1 MKSTAKTRQ
10 RSLVPTAPRK
20 ETLPTTA
27 RGPRSRTRRKNSS
40 TQGKLIQLQLTSR
53 RPNLKQ
59 RYLST
64 GQREQQ
70 ELTLPLASPEPFRS
84 FPPNESLPDYQWKYP
99 RTITDKSIPE
109 AAY

>member
-1 MKSTAKTRQ
+1 MKSTTRT
-10 RSLVPTAPRK
+10 RRGPLVSTATRKDTWPR
-20 ETLPTTA
+20 TA
-27 RGPRSRTRRKNSS
+27 RSPRSRTRRKNSS
-40 TQGKLIQLQLTSR
+40 TQGKLIQSQLTSR

-64 GQREQQ
+64 GQKEQQ